1 MTSWL
6 GKTRS
11 KALLI
16 ASATAIIAV
25 ELVISPALAHAAC
38 DQYSFNGPFSFRQA
52 DGWRVET
59 YLLGESTAYE
69 PAVAIDVN
77 GARLNGNMRPGAIT
91 GRKVHFEDFFG
102 YGNFGIYDGS
112 VYDDGFVR
120 GVAQVMNQ
128 YGVHGV
134 SWDSETTLACK
145 SGP

>member
-1 MTSWL
+1 MTSWPA
-6 GKTRS
+6 KTRS
-11 KALLI
+11 NALLI
-16 ASATAIIAV
+16 AAATAITAV
-25 ELVISPALAHAAC
+25 GLVINPAPAHAAC

-59 YLLGESTAYE
+59 SLLGESTSYE

-77 GARLNGNMRPGAIT
+77 GDRVNGNMRPGGIT

-102 YGNFGIYDGS
+102 YGNLGIYDGN

-120 GVAQVMNQ
+120 GVARVVNQ

-134 SWDSETTLACK
+134 SWDSETTLVCN
-145 SGP
+145 SDP